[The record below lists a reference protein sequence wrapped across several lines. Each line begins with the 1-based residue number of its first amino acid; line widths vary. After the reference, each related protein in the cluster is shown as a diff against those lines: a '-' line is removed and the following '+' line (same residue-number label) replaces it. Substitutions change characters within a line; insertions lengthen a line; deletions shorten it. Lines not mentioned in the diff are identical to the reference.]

1 MRSTPCC
8 LSWILFLI
16 WLPSAS
22 WGQTIPIEPNDQF
35 LVNEEVYVITGLS
48 IRDSSLSQDGVV
60 DDRTARH
67 ILHVAHNDHDNTVV
81 DTLPNPL

>member
-1 MRSTPCC
+1 MRSTFCC

-35 LVNEEVYVITGLS
+35 LVNEDVNVITGL
-48 IRDSSLSQDGVV
+48 
-60 DDRTARH
+60 
-67 ILHVAHNDHDNTVV
+67 
-81 DTLPNPL
+81 